1 MWERKPENRLDDPG
15 SYLAQTR
22 SQAIAAK
29 ILDEII
35 RLKELCSHMDIIVR
49 RLIISHCFCDE
60 AVREQLNEDKPRL
73 FSVYMY
79 SNSAIIETE

>member
-1 MWERKPENRLDDPG
+1 MCERKPENRLDDPG

-22 SQAIAAK
+22 SQAIAAN

-49 RLIISHCFCDE
+49 RLI
-60 AVREQLNEDKPRL
+60 RRPLL
-73 FSVYMY
+73 L
-79 SNSAIIETE
+79 

>member
-35 RLKELCSHMDIIVR
+35 RLKELCSHMDIIVK
-49 RLIISHCFCDE
+49 RLIRSFCDE
-60 AVREQLNEDKPRL
+60 AVREHLNEDKPLL

-79 SNSAIIETE
+79 SNRAIIEME

>member
-1 MWERKPENRLDDPG
+1 MKQGAFLGHGAYSYLRISKMCERKPENRLDDPG

-22 SQAIAAK
+22 SQAIAAN

-49 RLIISHCFCDE
+49 RLI
-60 AVREQLNEDKPRL
+60 RRPLL
-73 FSVYMY
+73 L
-79 SNSAIIETE
+79 